1 MSKLELLE
9 LLKFLGLTLLSVY
22 ISFSIFITFLI
33 TTNKIILT
41 WTDNKKHSKKEY
53 LLTLLTIVLF
63 WPFYLTKSEILKE
76 DK

>member
-9 LLKFLGLTLLSVY
+9 LLKFLGLALLSVY
-22 ISFSIFITFLI
+22 LSFSIFITFLI

-41 WTDNKKHSKKEY
+41 WTDNKEHSKKEY
-53 LLTLLTIVLF
+53 LLTLLAIVLF
-63 WPFYLTKSEILKE
+63 WPFFLLKSEISKE